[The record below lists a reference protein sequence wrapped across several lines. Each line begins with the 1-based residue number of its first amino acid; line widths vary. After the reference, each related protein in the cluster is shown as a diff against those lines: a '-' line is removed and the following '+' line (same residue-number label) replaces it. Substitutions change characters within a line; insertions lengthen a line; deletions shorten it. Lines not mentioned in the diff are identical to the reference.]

1 MDNSY
6 IKDFSYPKQNDPN
19 ILYKIYKKR
28 EFYYYKIPKRDILK
42 SYEEIKKYRESSSK
56 PDVKEA
62 KEHQSIIANIISPN
76 TPYTGMILM
85 YGVGTGKT
93 MAVIKI
99 AEQFKEQVKKY
110 STKIFVLVPGPN
122 TKENFK
128 KELIDTTNNI
138 YFNNK
143 NILNQLTEK
152 ELEYEK
158 KIAINNALQ
167 YYKIMSFKSFH
178 KKVLG
183 EKIIEK
189 HSVSG
194 KTKSIYKKNI
204 HGILERDISVNK
216 ITNMDNALLIVDEAH
231 NITGNEWGE
240 ALRKI
245 INESHNLRIVLLT
258 ATPMF
263 NKADEIIQLLNF
275 IRPADDMIIR
285 DKIFTVEKNYDMDIK
300 PDGIKYLMSKA
311 RGYISYYRGAI
322 PYTFAER
329 RNIGE
334 IPKSLLFTPVIKC
347 YMSDFQYT
355 TYLEVLENT
364 NDPLYKAATFASNFA
379 FPGLD
384 KDKSLV
390 GYYSSEGFNK
400 IISQLELDG
409 PLLRSLINKKILNN
423 KIPIEDEHE
432 ILQENNK
439 KGLTGLIL
447 KYKYIKYFSTK
458 FYTILTNLNNLF
470 NENSCTVFVYSN
482 LVKGSGVELFA
493 ETLIQNGYLEYQD
506 NFDNYDIKDDTIDY
520 KTGLTYLE
528 FKTKYN
534 FKKFRPAV
542 YILITGSV
550 DESENFTDDRQKIIQ
565 SVFNNSNNSD
575 GKNIKII
582 IGSHVMGEGITL
594 RNCKEVH
601 IIDVFY
607 NIPRI
612 EQVIGRVIRMYVHYD
627 VITDDYPYPYVNVY
641 QYIISIEDK
650 NKNNLSTD
658 EILYQ
663 KAELK
668 YLTVKKIEYALKKV
682 AIDCPLL
689 LHNNIFPE
697 DIEKYKDCVYPTR
710 ENVDK
715 GKKIC
720 PSLCDFENCEY
731 TCDDKKLDTLW
742 DPILKTYKNL
752 DTTDIDVNTFTKE
765 YYKNEIEIIKNK
777 IKDLYRFK
785 YVYSYDELYNLINSS
800 YELQFIKLFD
810 KYFLDKALQYL
821 TPISEN
827 DFNNFTDVLFDKYN
841 NSGYLINRENYYI
854 FQRSNTSQNIS
865 MHYRKSK
872 DLAYIK
878 SIDINEYLNY
888 INVDMKCPLI
898 KHDDLNEYNYK
909 DTLEYYNNRDEN
921 DIIGIVDKNLNKI
934 AYNSYDLFK
943 IRTLREKILKKKRGT
958 GIPTFKGG
966 VCSTSKDKPELIKII
981 KKIDFL
987 SKEDIKKVS
996 KFTKEELC
1004 NSIKD
1009 RLLYL
1014 EKYSTKKDKNKKT
1027 YIMIPKNHDI
1037 YEFPYNLEDRINSI
1051 IEYITNIDK
1060 SIVVDVNKH
1069 KNKLKNISYELSF
1082 TNNKNF
1088 NNLDLLYGFKLNKNI
1103 WSTIVD

>member
-6 IKDFSYPKQNDPN
+6 IKDFSYPNQNDPN

-28 EFYYYKIPKRDILK
+28 EFYYYKIPKRDKLK
-42 SYEEIKKYRESSSK
+42 TYEEIKKYRESSNK

-76 TPYTGMILM
+76 TPYMGMILM

-93 MAVIKI
+93 MAVLKI
-99 AEQFKEQVKKY
+99 AEQFKDQVKKY
-110 STKIFVLVPGPN
+110 NTKIFVLVPGPN

-128 KELIDTTNNI
+128 KELIGTTNNI

-216 ITNMDNALLIVDEAH
+216 ITNMDNSLLIVDEAH
-231 NITGNEWGE
+231 NITGNEWGD

-245 INESHNLRIVLLT
+245 ITDSHNLRIVLLT

-263 NKADEIIQLLNF
+263 NTADEIIQLLNF
-275 IRPADDMIIR
+275 IRPVDDMISR
-285 DKIFTVEKNYDMDIK
+285 DKIFTAEKNHETSIK
-300 PDGIKYLMSKA
+300 EDGLKYLMSKA
-311 RGYISYYRGAI
+311 KGYISYYRGSN
-322 PYTFAER
+322 PYTFADR
-329 RNIGE
+329 RNMGE

-347 YMSDFQYT
+347 YMSTFQYT
-355 TYLEVLENT
+355 TYLQALLNT
-364 NDPLYKAATFASNFA
+364 NDTLNKAATFASNFV

-384 KDKSLV
+384 KNKELI
-390 GYYSSEGFNK
+390 GYYSTEGFNK

-409 PLLRSLINKKILNN
+409 DLLRSLINKKIFNN
-423 KIPIEDEHE
+423 KIPKQDEIK
-432 ILQENNK
+432 ILEENNK

-447 KYKYIKYFSTK
+447 KFKYIKYFSTK
-458 FYTILTNLNNLF
+458 FYTILNNLNNLF
-470 NENSCTVFVYSN
+470 NENSCTVFIYSN

-506 NFDNYDIKDDTIDY
+506 NFDNYDIKEDTIDY
-520 KTGLTYLE
+520 KTGLTFSE

-534 FKKFRPAV
+534 SKKFRPAA

-550 DESENFTDDRQKIIQ
+550 DESENFTDDKQKIIQ
-565 SVFNNSNNSD
+565 EVFNNSNNSD

-582 IGSHVMGEGITL
+582 IGSHVMGEGVTL

-627 VITDDYPYPYVNVY
+627 VITDDNPYPYVNVY
-641 QYIISIEDK
+641 QYLISIEDK
-650 NKNNLSTD
+650 DKNKLSTD
-658 EILYQ
+658 ELLYQ

-697 DIEKYKDCVYPTR
+697 DVEKYKDCVYPTR
-710 ENVDK
+710 ENIDN

-720 PSLCDFENCEY
+720 PALCDFENCEY
-731 TCDDKKLDTLW
+731 KCDDKKLDMIW
-742 DPILKTYKNL
+742 DSKLKIYKNL
-752 DTTDIDVNTFTKE
+752 DIEDIDVNTFTKE
-765 YYKNEIEIIKNK
+765 YYKNEIDIIKNK

-800 YELQFIKLFD
+800 YEIQIIKLFD
-810 KYFLDKALQYL
+810 KYFLDKALQFL
-821 TPISEN
+821 TPITEN
-827 DFNNFTDVLFDKYN
+827 DFNNFTDILVDKYN
-841 NSGYLINRENYYI
+841 NSGYLINRDKYYI
-854 FQRSNTSQNIS
+854 FQRNNTNENIS
-865 MHYRKSK
+865 MHYRKSN
-872 DLAYIK
+872 DIECIK
-878 SIDINEYLNY
+878 TINIDEYLNY
-888 INVDMKCPLI
+888 IKIDMNIPFTKIDEL
-898 KHDDLNEYNYK
+898 KEYNYK
-909 DTLEYYNNRDEN
+909 DTLEYYNNREEN

-966 VCSTSKDKPELIKII
+966 VCSTSKDKPELIRII
-981 KKIDFL
+981 KNFDML
-987 SKEDIKKVS
+987 SKEEFKKIT
-996 KFTKEELC
+996 KFTKEGLC
-1004 NSIKD
+1004 NFIKD

-1051 IEYITNIDK
+1051 IEYITDIDK
-1060 SIVVDVNKH
+1060 SIIVNVIKH
-1069 KNKLKNISYELSF
+1069 KNKSENITYDLSF
-1082 TNNKNF
+1082 TNNKKF
-1088 NNLDLLYGFKLNKNI
+1088 NNIILQYGFKLNNNI
-1103 WSTIVD
+1103 WSTIVK